1 MAIGVQITFD
11 VYACNVENLE
21 SEAIIKQLVGLISDK
36 LNAIVVKIYLHH
48 FSPIGISCIAQIS
61 ASHIAIHTWPEE
73 RFAAIDIF
81 SCNAV
86 PENQDF
92 HSLIISSLGA
102 MEIKSE
108 RFIRGELLHSTDGKN
123 GI

>member
-1 MAIGVQITFD
+1 MAIGVQISLD
-11 VYACNVENLE
+11 VYGCDVENLE
-21 SEAIIKQLVGLISDK
+21 SEEIIKQLVGLISDK
-36 LNAIVVKIYLHH
+36 LNAIVVEIFLHH

-81 SCNAV
+81 SCSAV

-92 HSLIISSLGA
+92 HSIIISSLGA
-102 MEIKSE
+102 TEIKSE
-108 RFIRGELLHSTDGKN
+108 RLVRGELLRSKEELN